1 MKERI
6 NEVVTY
12 LAQNLPTLK
21 ISEDESMAKHA
32 SFKAGGKA
40 GYFIEV
46 NSVLE
51 LSQLLKILNENSTE
65 YIVLGNGSN
74 TLFTDEGYDG
84 IVIKLNPESREFNYI
99 KVLEEGEDFVTLS
112 AGTAV
117 LMSVFAKEV
126 VSLSL
131 EGFEPMSGIPGSL
144 GGAVFMNA
152 GAYGGEMSQVVKKV
166 KAVSKEGEIK
176 ILSNEEMDFGYRHS
190 ILEDNHYIATDIE
203 FSLKKGNLEEIKARM
218 MDFAGRRNSKQPLK
232 FPSAGSTFKRPDG
245 YFAGKL
251 IEDAGLKGLSVG
263 GAEVSVLHSGFII
276 NKNQAT
282 ATDIL
287 ELITLVQNT
296 VYDKFGVK
304 LEPEVRIIG

>member
-21 ISEDESMAKHA
+21 ISKDESMAKHA

-203 FSLKKGNLEEIKARM
+203 FSLRKGNLEEIKARM
-218 MDFAGRRNSKQPLK
+218 IDFAGRRNSKQPLK